1 MLFDPTRPTEE
12 LYDIIKD
19 PFETINLAQNPK
31 YLNVLKKLRLQLK
44 TWSKKTNDPEPE
56 TPEIYDIEMRYQLDK
71 TKTNDKAKVLEN
83 IELMKRWETDRPY
96 KK

>member
-1 MLFDPTRPTEE
+1 
-12 LYDIIKD
+12 
-19 PFETINLAQNPK
+19 
-31 YLNVLKKLRLQLK
+31 
-44 TWSKKTNDPEPE
+44 
-56 TPEIYDIEMRYQLDK
+56 MRYQLDK